1 MPKQDSTYDDDFL
14 TSSSTNFDDDDSDT
28 QSQVSD
34 DEEAAR
40 DDYLNK
46 LGRIIE
52 QIQDELEAEA
62 NSDDSISVDPEKL
75 TEAIETL
82 TELLHIRSEQLAEK
96 DLPTHVDEKVEEY
109 R

>member
-1 MPKQDSTYDDDFL
+1 MPKQDNSFDYDFNDDD
-14 TSSSTNFDDDDSDT
+14 TTDSSVR
-28 QSQVSD
+28 VSD
-34 DEEAAR
+34 NEEASR

-46 LGRIIE
+46 LGKVIE
-52 QIQDELEAEA
+52 QVQDELEAEA
-62 NSDDSISVDPEKL
+62 DSDDTIFVDPEKI

>member
-1 MPKQDSTYDDDFL
+1 MPKNDYNDDDLDIASNSFLDDNDNDST
-14 TSSSTNFDDDDSDT
+14 NR
-28 QSQVSD
+28 VNA

-52 QIQDELEAEA
+52 QVQDELEAEA

>member
-1 MPKQDSTYDDDFL
+1 MPKDDYNNNDNFA
-14 TSSSTNFDDDDSDT
+14 SSNINFDDDDNSST
-28 QSQVSD
+28 QVSP
-34 DEEAAR
+34 DEESSR

-52 QIQDELEAEA
+52 QVQDELEAEA
-62 NSDDSISVDPEKL
+62 GSDDTIFVDPEKI

-96 DLPTHVDEKVEEY
+96 DLPIHVDEKVEEY